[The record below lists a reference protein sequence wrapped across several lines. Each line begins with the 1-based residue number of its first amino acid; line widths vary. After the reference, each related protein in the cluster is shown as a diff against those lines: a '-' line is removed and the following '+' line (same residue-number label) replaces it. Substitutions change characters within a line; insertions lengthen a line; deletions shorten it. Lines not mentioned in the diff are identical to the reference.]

1 MLRRR
6 RKDDSIRMITMLGSS
21 YGRVIAMPSM
31 DMAVG
36 EDYVEKTTSK
46 HQRERKRAQQT
57 IYP

>member
-6 RKDDSIRMITMLGSS
+6 RKDDSIRMITMLSS
-21 YGRVIAMPSM
+21 YGRVTAMPSM